1 MPIDAFEAV
10 VKWVE
15 DGIPPD
21 SLSGANVQKGMR
33 RPLCP
38 YPLVAAYKGGDVKE
52 AASYECAESFEKF
65 ADRWEA
71 HMEL

>member
-15 DGIPPD
+15 EGIPPD
-21 SLSGANVQKGMR
+21 SLHAANAQTGMQ

-38 YPLVAAYKGGDVKE
+38 YPLVAAYKGRDIKK
-52 AASYECAESFEKF
+52 AASFECAESFEKF
-65 ADRWEA
+65 ADRWEL
-71 HMEL
+71 HTEL